1 MLRCAVLLLAA
12 AIRGVLGLS
21 VSKGTLL
28 LLLLL
33 RKREMTTTTMTTTTE
48 RPVVVRIDA
57 GGRLLLRRTTQ
68 RRWWRQFAFLF
79 LSVGFCWFLLVFV
92 AFVVV
97 GWMGS
102 PGAV

>member
-1 MLRCAVLLLAA
+1 MLRCAVLRLAA
-12 AIRGVLGLS
+12 AIRGVLGRS

-28 LLLLL
+28 LLLL
-33 RKREMTTTTMTTTTE
+33 RKRERTTTTMTTTE